1 MDFRSILAVV
11 CLVLGSIDASERRK
25 SHSSCRKD
33 PSGSFH
39 DFATKDLNG
48 RMVSM
53 TELSGHVVLAVNVAT
68 FWGYTLQYY
77 DLNALQEELFKPK
90 GSMKDSCGLRIIGF
104 PCNQFGFQE
113 PAANKYELIN
123 GLKYVRPGHG
133 FEPNFP
139 LMEKRDVNGEK
150 EDEIYTFLKVRNFI
164 LWFILMALM
173 FLNRELNCQLNRRW
187 GRKQFWYN
195 ISCM

>member
-11 CLVLGSIDASERRK
+11 CLVLGNIDASERRK
-25 SHSSCRKD
+25 SHSFCRKD

-90 GSMKDSCGLRIIGF
+90 GSTKDSCGLRIIGF

>member
-1 MDFRSILAVV
+1 
-11 CLVLGSIDASERRK
+11 
-25 SHSSCRKD
+25 
-33 PSGSFH
+33 
-39 DFATKDLNG
+39 
-48 RMVSM
+48 M

-90 GSMKDSCGLRIIGF
+90 GSTKDSCGLRIIGF

-150 EDEIYTFLKVRNFI
+150 EDKIYTFFKSRCPTPDGFIDDIKAISWSPVRSNDINWNFEKVLIDHEGQPVTRYTAPYGPKEIRGDILKLI
-164 LWFILMALM
+164 HA
-173 FLNRELNCQLNRRW
+173 CQ
-187 GRKQFWYN
+187 GKKK
-195 ISCM
+195 

>member
-90 GSMKDSCGLRIIGF
+90 RSTKDSCGLRIIGF

-133 FEPNFP
+133 FEPNFL